1 MMKYSV
7 WFIGAL
13 ICAWGIAAV
22 IRPDWTKRVVGFL
35 VIGWRW
41 RLSAAVKVVIGII
54 FLVFARESRIPG
66 VIITLGILMIVGS
79 LTALTVDPAKFI
91 NQWIQFVQKWP
102 LWGWRCWGIMAVIF
116 GGLILYAG

>member
-1 MMKYSV
+1 MIKYSV

-13 ICAWGIAAV
+13 ICAWGITA
-22 IRPDWTKRVVGFL
+22 ILRPDLIKRVVDFL
-35 VIGWRW
+35 MMGWRW
-41 RLSAAVKVVIGII
+41 RLSAAIKVIIGII
-54 FLVFARESRIPG
+54 FLIFARECRLPG

-79 LTALTVDPAKFI
+79 LTALTVDPARFMNK
-91 NQWIQFVQKWP
+91 WMQFVQQWP